1 MVVVR
6 VIAQM
11 HSHLFYILI
20 FWVFAPII
28 AWDEMGI
35 GLLSIL
41 IWRYIRLILHQH
53 WWLIEKFFKLVFW
66 VFGRAETTTITNCT
80 WVSSS
85 NLSVHANFIETV
97 EDSKAIDEIVG
108 GLDCIAVGMY
118 VVKYYDSMGCQIGWK
133 ILHEAAQDQPDTV
146 KDKQDL
152 NEEPYSVFI
161 VLG

>member
-1 MVVVR
+1 
-6 VIAQM
+6 M
-11 HSHLFYILI
+11 HSHVINILI
-20 FWVFAPII
+20 FWVLPPNI
-28 AWDEMGI
+28 AWDAMGI
-35 GLLSIL
+35 GVLSIL
-41 IWRYIRLILHQH
+41 LRRYIRLILHEH
-53 WWLIEKFFKLVFW
+53 SWFIEKFVKLVFW
-66 VFGRAETTTITNCT
+66 LLGRAETTIITNRT